1 MLGSE
6 MTERYLENGI
16 IEIAPLAYMRGRTLN
31 DAFVIL
37 DEAQNSTSAQIKM
50 LFTSLG
56 FNSKMVINGDITQ
69 IDLKDQKDSGLASA
83 FNLLSKI
90 DDLAFIKLSS
100 KDVVRHPL
108 VQKIIDAYESND

>member
-1 MLGSE
+1 MV
-6 MTERYLENGI
+6 ERYMESGI

-37 DEAQNSTSAQIKM
+37 DEAQNSTRAQIKM
-50 LFTSLG
+50 FLTRLG

-83 FNLLSKI
+83 FASLKKI
-90 DDLAFIKLSS
+90 DDLAFIRLSS

-108 VQKIIDAYESND
+108 VQKIIDAYEED